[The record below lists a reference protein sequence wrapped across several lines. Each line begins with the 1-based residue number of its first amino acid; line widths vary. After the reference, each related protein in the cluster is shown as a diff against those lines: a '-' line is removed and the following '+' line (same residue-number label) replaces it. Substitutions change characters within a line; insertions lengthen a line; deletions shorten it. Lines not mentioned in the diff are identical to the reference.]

1 MKKTRNINKNT
12 QQEINE
18 LNKFFEEM
26 EKSLHKEYSE
36 KDFEEME
43 KEYRLQERKKERCNY
58 GR

>member
-1 MKKTRNINKNT
+1 MKITRNINKNT

-43 KEYRLQERKKERCNY
+43 KEYRLQEQKKERCNY

>member
-43 KEYRLQERKKERCNY
+43 KEYRLQEQKKERGNY

>member
-1 MKKTRNINKNT
+1 MKKTRNINKNN
-12 QQEINE
+12 QQEISE

-43 KEYRLQERKKERCNY
+43 NEYRLQEQKKERCNN

>member
-1 MKKTRNINKNT
+1 MKKARNINKNT

-26 EKSLHKEYSE
+26 ERSLYKEYSE

-43 KEYRLQERKKERCNY
+43 NEYRLQEQKKEGCNY

>member
-1 MKKTRNINKNT
+1 MKKTRNINKNN
-12 QQEINE
+12 QQEISE

-43 KEYRLQERKKERCNY
+43 NEYRLQEQKKERSNY

>member
-1 MKKTRNINKNT
+1 MKKARNINKNT

-26 EKSLHKEYSE
+26 ERSLYKEYSE

-43 KEYRLQERKKERCNY
+43 NEYRLQEQKKERCNY

>member
-1 MKKTRNINKNT
+1 MKKTRNINKNN
-12 QQEINE
+12 QQEISE

-26 EKSLHKEYSE
+26 EKGLHKEYSE

-43 KEYRLQERKKERCNY
+43 NEYRLQEQKKERCNY

>member
-43 KEYRLQERKKERCNY
+43 KEYRLQEKNKERNKY

>member
-1 MKKTRNINKNT
+1 MKKAKNI

-26 EKSLHKEYSE
+26 EKSLNKEYSE

-43 KEYRLQERKKERCNY
+43 NEYNLLEQKKERCNY

>member
-1 MKKTRNINKNT
+1 MKKVKNINKNT

-26 EKSLHKEYSE
+26 ERSLYKEYSE

-43 KEYRLQERKKERCNY
+43 NEYRLQEQKKERCNY

>member
-12 QQEINE
+12 QQEISE

-26 EKSLHKEYSE
+26 EKGLHKEYSE

-43 KEYRLQERKKERCNY
+43 NEYRLQEQKKERCNY

>member
-12 QQEINE
+12 QQEIIE

-36 KDFEEME
+36 KDFAEME
-43 KEYRLQERKKERCNY
+43 NEYRLQEQKKARCNY